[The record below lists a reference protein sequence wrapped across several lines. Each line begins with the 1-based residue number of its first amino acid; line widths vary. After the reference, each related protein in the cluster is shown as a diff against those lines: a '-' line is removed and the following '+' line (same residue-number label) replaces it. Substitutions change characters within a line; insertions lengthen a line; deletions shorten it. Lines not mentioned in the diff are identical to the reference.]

1 MHHIATLAEP
11 DGSPMEDETTLIRA
25 AQRDRAAFGALYE
38 LHVDRVFAYLRS
50 RTQSDDDA
58 ADLTQQVFLQ
68 ALDAMSR
75 YEDRGL
81 PFVAWLMRIA
91 RNAAAS
97 FHGRRR
103 QTTAWDLLPPAL
115 GPATEGDLAAYV
127 ARGDTLQRLFAG
139 LDPQTRELLIL
150 RFGAQL
156 TIAEIAA
163 VVSASEAAIRMRLI
177 RTLRKLRENY
187 HDDLR

>member
-1 MHHIATLAEP
+1 MLHIAAPAER
-11 DGSPMEDETTLIRA
+11 DGCSMEDEAALIRA
-25 AQRDRAAFGALYE
+25 AQLDRAAFGALYE
-38 LHVDRVFAYLRS
+38 RHVDRVYGYLRS

-68 ALDAMSR
+68 ALDAIPR
-75 YEDRGL
+75 YEDRGIA
-81 PFVAWLMRIA
+81 FVAWLMRIA
-91 RNAAAS
+91 RNAAVS

-115 GPATEGDLAAYV
+115 GPATDGDLAAYV

-156 TIAEIAA
+156 TVAEIAA
-163 VVSASEAAIRMRLI
+163 VVGTSQAAIRMRLI
-177 RTLRKLRENY
+177 RTLRNLRENY